1 MKETLKKLATKKTAA
16 IVCAAAL
23 CLGVCDLT
31 IADKS
36 HLQPVLDS
44 VRSTVSETVDSIL
57 GKDAEEAPKTLIE
70 GTDAA
75 E

>member
-1 MKETLKKLATKKTAA
+1 MEETPMKETLKKLLTKK
-16 IVCAAAL
+16 AAAVVCGVAI

-36 HLQPVLDS
+36 HLQPVVDS

-57 GKDAEEAPKTLIE
+57 GKDVEETKVLIQ
-70 GTDAA
+70 
-75 E
+75 